1 MDRQKLLMI
10 FGAAWVSAALLTWF
24 LYAKTKAPKTE
35 ATVKIVAA
43 ARDLPAGTLLARK
56 DLKLITVAA
65 RDKPAGGLLE
75 AREAEHRAL
84 LFPVNQNEPV
94 TAPKLSALGGAE
106 GVSAT
111 IRPGMRAVS
120 VAFTDASGA
129 SGLIQ
134 PRSHVDVL
142 FTRSG
147 SVVEAMTVTLLEDV
161 VVLSVGRNTEVQ
173 ASAAANAKAAVR
185 SATATQTATLMVTP
199 EQAQKLELGKNQGKI
214 SLALR
219 NPSDRSVREEPKPAV
234 IEEIDPLLLMRS
246 GRRGQA
252 RMPGVNV
259 RDRNAWAKLIGEE
272 SGTAPAPKKAA
283 PAKAEAP
290 PKPKLTVDVFRGDKH
305 VQEIFP

>member
-1 MDRQKLLMI
+1 MDRKKLLTI
-10 FGAAWVSAALLTWF
+10 FGVAWISAALLTWF
-24 LYAKTKAPKTE
+24 LYAKTKAPKVE
-35 ATVKIVAA
+35 ATVKIMAA
-43 ARDLPAGTLLARK
+43 ARDLPAGTMLGKK
-56 DLKLITVAA
+56 DLKFISVSE
-65 RDKPAGGLLE
+65 RDKPGGALTGPQE
-75 AREAEHRAL
+75 AMDRAL

-94 TAPKLSALGGAE
+94 TAPKLSTLGGAE

-111 IRPGMRAVS
+111 IQPGMRAVS

-129 SGLIQ
+129 SGLLQ

-142 FTRSG
+142 YTRTG
-147 SVVEAMTVTLLEDV
+147 SLTEAMTVTLLENV

-173 ASAAANAKAAVR
+173 QTGVANAKAAAVR
-185 SATATQTATLMVTP
+185 SSTSTQTATLMVTP

-214 SLALR
+214 SLSLR
-219 NPSDRSVREEPKPAV
+219 NPSDRTVREQPKAAV

-246 GRRGQA
+246 ARRGGV

-259 RDRNAWAKLIGEE
+259 RDQGAWANLIGDE
-272 SGTAPAPKKAA
+272 GAAKKKAEE
-283 PAKAEAP
+283 KKEP